1 MADRVQQTLGNSR
14 LRLVVLLGVL
24 LVLVVFVGVRL
35 WGGRSLV
42 GGSSKSSEIDYTAS
56 NLPPLEIDGLVRD
69 GVEVSDSGG
78 NPFAFR
84 APPTPTPNLTPPP
97 TPVPRPTMRPRPTR
111 APPRLAL
118 GADGQPKP
126 PPPPFDR
133 DFIGYLGPTP
143 LLVAA
148 FRNGGQEPGSDQ
160 IEVAVVGD
168 VLDDIFIVREI
179 GLESVLIGF
188 VGYDSSEDTRV
199 PLSEK

>member
-1 MADRVQQTLGNSR
+1 MADRLFQKLGDRR
-14 LRLVVLLGVL
+14 LRLIVLMGVL
-24 LVLVVFVGVRL
+24 VALVVIVGVRL

-42 GGSSKSSEIDYTAS
+42 GGSARSGEIDYVAR
-56 NLPPLEIDGLVRD
+56 NLPPLEIDELEHG
-69 GVEVSDSGG
+69 GNEASGSGG

-97 TPVPRPTMRPRPTR
+97 TPIPRPTMPPRATR
-111 APPRLAL
+111 APRVAM

-133 DFIGYLGPTP
+133 EFIGYFGPPP

-148 FRNGGQEPGSDQ
+148 FRNGGEEPGSSQ
-160 IEVAVVGD
+160 IDVAVVGD

-188 VGYDSSEDTRV
+188 VGYDPSEDTRV

>member
-1 MADRVQQTLGNSR
+1 MADRLQQKLGDRR
-14 LRLVVLLGVL
+14 LRLMVLLGIL
-24 LVLVVFVGVRL
+24 LVLVVIVAVRL

-42 GGSSKSSEIDYTAS
+42 GRAARSDEIEYTAS
-56 NLPPLEIDGLVRD
+56 NLPPLEIDGLARGGD
-69 GVEVSDSGG
+69 EVSGSGG

-97 TPVPRPTMRPRPTR
+97 TPVPRPTMPPRPTR
-111 APPRLAL
+111 APRVAM

-133 DFIGYLGPTP
+133 QFIGYLGPTP
-143 LLVAA
+143 FLVAA
-148 FRNGGQEPGSDQ
+148 FRNGGQQTGSQQ

-168 VLDDIFIVREI
+168 VLDDVFIVREI

-188 VGYDSSEDTRV
+188 VGYDPSEDTRV